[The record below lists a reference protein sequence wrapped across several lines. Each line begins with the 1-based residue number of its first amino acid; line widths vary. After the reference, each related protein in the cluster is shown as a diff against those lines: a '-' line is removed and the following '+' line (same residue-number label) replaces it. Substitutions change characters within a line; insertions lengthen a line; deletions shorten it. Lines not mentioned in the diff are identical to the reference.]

1 MDDLVVL
8 EDFFVG
14 SGLVVVGSNGVVS
27 VMVYVI
33 CRWWSSFL
41 ISYSNLNKR
50 WSVTDAKC
58 SQMQLI

>member
-1 MDDLVVL
+1 ML

-33 CRWWSSFL
+33 CVVVVLLDL
-41 ISYSNLNKR
+41 ILQFY
-50 WSVTDAKC
+50 
-58 SQMQLI
+58 QEMEHH

>member
-14 SGLVVVGSNGVVS
+14 SGLVVVGGNGVVS
-27 VMVYVI
+27 GKVYVT

-41 ISYSNLNKR
+41 ISYSILPRDGASLMRKVVRCN
-50 WSVTDAKC
+50 
-58 SQMQLI
+58 